1 MAIQSS
7 KVKFFYDPQ
16 YGVKLKVCISYS
28 TILSIYNYIMVLK
41 RNQVQGCK
49 NKCKESEQ
57 ISKGRVYEN
66 GGCFCTMCDYYF
78 KEKFLRCPC
87 CNVRV
92 RYSTRSNRRKLESEI
107 IRL

>member
-28 TILSIYNYIMVLK
+28 TILSIYDYIIVLK

-57 ISKGRVYEN
+57 ISKGMVYKN
-66 GGCFCTMCDYYF
+66 GGCFCRNCDYYF
-78 KEKFLRCPC
+78 KELFSRYPC
-87 CNVRV
+87 CNGL
-92 RYSTRSNRRKLESEI
+92 TRHNTRNNKEQTQICRI
-107 IRL
+107 